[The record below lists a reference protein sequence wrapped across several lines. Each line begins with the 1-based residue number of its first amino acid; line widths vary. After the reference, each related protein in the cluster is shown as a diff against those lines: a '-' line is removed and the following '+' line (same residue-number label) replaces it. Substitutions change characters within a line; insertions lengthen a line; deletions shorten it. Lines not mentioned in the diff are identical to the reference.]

1 MHQLLNNF
9 AQWKVEAVS
18 RVANNAAHILAKLA
32 VTERVDRS
40 WLGVTPSCIRE
51 VALSEQFALIC

>member
-18 RVANNAAHILAKLA
+18 QVANNAAHILAKLA

-51 VALSEQFALIC
+51 VAIFEQFALIC